1 MKRTVTK
8 LMHVT
13 GAFAPFRMA
22 NRDKALILTYHRF
35 SPFDAD
41 GRTSACAFEE
51 QVQYLTSHYR
61 IVPLFELAEYMEFG
75 ISLPPGIASITI
87 DDGYEDAYQI
97 AFPILKKYKAPA
109 TLFVVSSF
117 IDRAAWLW
125 TDKLRFIASLVTT
138 GELRGAVLNRIPQLN
153 LELPTSRSDIANEV
167 NEQLKKMPD
176 DLREKHISQLA
187 SLLGIAVPDFPPDE
201 FGPITWTHAREM
213 ADAGVHIGS
222 HTATHPILTRIDDQ
236 RLSAELNDSR
246 SRIEGILGRK
256 VNAFCYPNGDYDK
269 RISSAVRDAGYSCAV
284 TVEPG
289 LNGSGADVFT
299 LKRVHSDN
307 NFARFNQYTSGFEQ
321 FKNRFM
327 HAGRGA
333 L

>member
-1 MKRTVTK
+1 MKQTVTK

-51 QVQYLTSHYR
+51 QVQYLTSNFQV
-61 IVPLFELAEYMEFG
+61 IPLLELVEHMEFG

-138 GELRGAVLNRIPQLN
+138 AELRGAVLNRIPQLS
-153 LELPTSRSDIANEV
+153 LELPTSRSYIASEV

-176 DLREKHISQLA
+176 DLR
-187 SLLGIAVPDFPPDE
+187 
-201 FGPITWTHAREM
+201 
-213 ADAGVHIGS
+213 
-222 HTATHPILTRIDDQ
+222 
-236 RLSAELNDSR
+236 
-246 SRIEGILGRK
+246 
-256 VNAFCYPNGDYDK
+256 
-269 RISSAVRDAGYSCAV
+269 
-284 TVEPG
+284 
-289 LNGSGADVFT
+289 
-299 LKRVHSDN
+299 
-307 NFARFNQYTSGFEQ
+307 
-321 FKNRFM
+321 
-327 HAGRGA
+327 
-333 L
+333 